1 MHKQTDPSIVTYSP
15 PPGGL
20 AQLRKRISV
29 RRRVIRGTAGTAL
42 LAGIILSLVILQSGP
57 GPREEKDRYATLKED
72 RTAVLRVE
80 DGAAARTAVS
90 REGVHIYW
98 VMTMDRDASS

>member
-1 MHKQTDPSIVTYSP
+1 MHKQTDPPIVTYSP

-20 AQLRKRISV
+20 AKLRKRISV
-29 RRRVIRGTAGTAL
+29 RRRMVRGAAGTAL
-42 LAGIILSLVILQSGP
+42 LAGVIFSLVTPQNEPS
-57 GPREEKDRYATLKED
+57 PRDEQNRYAILKEN

-80 DGAAARTAVS
+80 DGAAAQMAVS

-98 VMTMDRDASS
+98 VMTMDRDVSG